1 MRIRNILMIHSS
13 RSVRAMVK
21 NLMLAE
27 LDDVAITESDAGQD
41 ALYQLAAKPFALLI
55 SECQLTDMHIT
66 ELQNQARNHSIN
78 KNTPF
83 IVLSGDDAGEDRDRL
98 PETGL
103 VHWVDTPIDAGELIG
118 KINEICDPR
127 KWRET
132 ERFHIPNSKAVLN
145 VWGMEA
151 GARLI
156 NISLGGVLIEVS
168 GDRSE
173 LLLQNDPK
181 ITLRLKSPGDY
192 YDIKDLPCRLTRLDV
207 IEWDNNHKPI
217 AMRVAYVFLELNPKS
232 QMDLEQV
239 IMMAKEEDQ
248 FAVEDMVD

>member
-1 MRIRNILMIHSS
+1 MRVRNILMVHSS

-21 NLMLAE
+21 KMMLAE
-27 LDDVAITESDAGQD
+27 LDDIAIAESDAGLD
-41 ALYQLAAKPFALLI
+41 ALSQLAAKPFELLI
-55 SECQLTDMHIT
+55 SEYQLTDMPVT
-66 ELQNQARNHSIN
+66 ELRNRAKTHSIN
-78 KNTPF
+78 KDTQF
-83 IVLSGDDAGEDRDRL
+83 IVLGGNDAGEKMDRL
-98 PETGL
+98 AEAGL
-103 VHWVDTPIDAGELIG
+103 AHCVDTPIDAGALIG

-127 KWRET
+127 KWRKT
-132 ERFHIPNSKAVLN
+132 QRFHIPDSKAVLN

-192 YDIKDLPCRLTRLDV
+192 YDIKNLPCRLTRLDV
-207 IEWDNNHKPI
+207 IEWDKNQKPI
-217 AMRVAYVFLELNPKS
+217 DMRAAFVFLKLDPKS
-232 QMDLEQV
+232 QMELEQV
-239 IMMAKEEDQ
+239 IMMAKEKELY
-248 FAVEDMVD
+248 AVEEMME

>member
-1 MRIRNILMIHSS
+1 
-13 RSVRAMVK
+13 
-21 NLMLAE
+21 MLAE
-27 LDDVAITESDAGQD
+27 LDDVEITESDAGLD
-41 ALYQLAAKPFALLI
+41 ALFQLAAKPFELLI

-66 ELQNQARNHSIN
+66 ELQNQAKTHSIN
-78 KNTPF
+78 KDTQF
-83 IVLSGDDAGEDRDRL
+83 IVLGGNDAGEEMNRL
-98 PETGL
+98 VEAGL
-103 VHWVDTPIDAGELIG
+103 VHWVDTPIDAGILIG

-132 ERFHIPNSKAVLN
+132 ERFHIPDSKAVLN

-217 AMRVAYVFLELNPKS
+217 AMRGAYVFLELNPKS
-232 QMDLEQV
+232 QMELEQV
-239 IMMAKEEDQ
+239 IMMAKEKEQ
-248 FAVEDMVD
+248 YAVGGMVE

>member
-1 MRIRNILMIHSS
+1 
-13 RSVRAMVK
+13 MVK
-21 NLMLAE
+21 KMMLAE
-27 LDDVAITESDAGQD
+27 FDDVAITESDAGLD
-41 ALYQLAAKPFALLI
+41 ALYQLAAKRFELLI
-55 SECQLTDMHIT
+55 SECQLTDMPVT
-66 ELQNQARNHSIN
+66 ELQNRVKTHSIN
-78 KNTPF
+78 KDTQV
-83 IVLSGDDAGEDRDRL
+83 IVLGGDDADEKMDRL
-98 PETGL
+98 AETGL
-103 VHWVDTPIDAGELIG
+103 LHWVETPIDAGVLIG

-132 ERFHIPNSKAVLN
+132 ERFHIPDSKAVLN

-181 ITLRLKSPGDY
+181 ITLRIKSPGDY

-217 AMRVAYVFLELNPKS
+217 AMRAAYVFLELNS
-232 QMDLEQV
+232 TSRMELEQL
-239 IMMAKEEDQ
+239 IMMAKEKAQ
-248 FAVEDMVD
+248 YAVEGMVE